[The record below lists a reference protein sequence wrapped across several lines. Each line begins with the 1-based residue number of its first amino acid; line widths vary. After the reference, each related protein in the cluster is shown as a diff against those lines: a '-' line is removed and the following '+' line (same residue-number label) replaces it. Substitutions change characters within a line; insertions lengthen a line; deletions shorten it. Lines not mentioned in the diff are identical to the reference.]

1 MLSDYQHLFKYKNY
15 NHFRT
20 IVTGLINTPHRATLT
35 NVYQTSAKTASYWVL
50 PKFLFR
56 GQWCADKVASVLTH
70 PVRNVFRKGVYVYDE
85 TDTTKTGKSQYGL
98 HFFRSTSYQTR
109 NKNQSKF
116 HYGHQFGA
124 LGWLCE
130 TPVGPHIFL
139 LSVRVMCPSKKRD
152 ASAEVL
158 KRLCG
163 DAPPGLIVFDQSF
176 NRRKVFEQILS
187 QGHHLLCRAKSM
199 LFSIRYPPSQS
210 SGNGA
215 DPYDTENAS
224 TSLGSRLLIWK

>member
-1 MLSDYQHLFKYKNY
+1 M
-15 NHFRT
+15 
-20 IVTGLINTPHRATLT
+20 
-35 NVYQTSAKTASYWVL
+35 
-50 PKFLFR
+50 
-56 GQWCADKVASVLTH
+56 
-70 PVRNVFRKGVYVYDE
+70 RNVFRKGVYVYDE

>member
-1 MLSDYQHLFKYKNY
+1 MCIKRVRK
-15 NHFRT
+15 R
-20 IVTGLINTPHRATLT
+20 HRIG
-35 NVYQTSAKTASYWVL
+35 VL

-70 PVRNVFRKGVYVYDE
+70 QVQNVFCKGVYVYDE
-85 TDTTKTGKSQYGL
+85 TYATKTGKSQYGL
-98 HFFRSTSYQTR
+98 HFFRNTSYQTH

-130 TPVGPHIFL
+130 TPVGSRVFP

-152 ASAEVL
+152 SSAEVL
-158 KRLCG
+158 KRLCS
-163 DAPPGLIVFDQSF
+163 DAPPGLIVFDRGF
-176 NRRKVFEQILS
+176 NRRKVLN
-187 QGHHLLCRAKSM
+187 KSFHKDITCCVVPNQM
-199 LFSIRYPPSQS
+199 LFSIRYHPSRS
-210 SGNGA
+210 NGNGVA
-215 DPYDTENAS
+215 PYDTENAS